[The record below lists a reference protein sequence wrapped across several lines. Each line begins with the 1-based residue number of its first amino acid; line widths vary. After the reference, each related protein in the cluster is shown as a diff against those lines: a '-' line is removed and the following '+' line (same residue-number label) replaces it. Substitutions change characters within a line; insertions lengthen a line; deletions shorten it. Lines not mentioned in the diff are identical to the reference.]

1 MYAHSV
7 SFHVPGSNVR
17 SGRVFRDWREL
28 MPRVSRYWA
37 KLAAMVAVFALVVPI
52 LTTGTAAQ
60 DEGKILR
67 VHHIGYPDVVDPQ
80 KSSFGNEIDILGLA
94 YEGLTRLDTNQE
106 TVPGAAESWDY
117 NEDATQIT
125 FHLRDGLKYSDGSPL
140 TAENFRYAIERNCD
154 PATAG
159 EYQTILFEIV
169 GCAELA
175 GLAADEEG
183 NAQEYTPEEHDAAV
197 NALGVKALDDLT
209 LQIDLTNP
217 APYYHTIGSLWVT
230 YPVKKE
236 IVDADPD
243 NWWKTPENHIGN
255 GPFTVTSIAEGQE
268 WTFAANDNYW
278 QGRPKLDGI
287 EYIYVDDSAVA
298 LEAYRAGDLDI
309 VNLQAIQIPEVQ
321 ADPELSKAFVT
332 YPLAGTHMLAM
343 ALGQEPFTDQKVRE
357 AFSMAIDRETLC
369 AEVLSGTCTPTYS
382 FIPPGL
388 PGSIETDAYA
398 FDPEAAVQALAE
410 SSYGGPENLPE
421 IKLFYNSDFEDRAQ
435 ASEWIAGEV
444 RDILGVELTLE
455 PTEGATLTALRKE
468 DSTHPQLLYFG
479 SWYQDYP
486 DPQNWL
492 TTFWT
497 CDASNNNVGYC
508 NEEFDA
514 LTKKGDTTLDTE
526 ERMSFYEQAEQ
537 LLVEDVPNPFLYNP
551 NGTFIVNPAVT
562 GYTPTA
568 SEFSWPG
575 AAGSL
580 MTIDKTE

>member
-1 MYAHSV
+1 MYPHSV
-7 SFHVPGSNVR
+7 SFHVPGNNVR

-67 VHHIGYPDVVDPQ
+67 IHHIGYPDVVDPQ
-80 KSSFGNEIDILGLA
+80 KSSFGNEIDILSLV
-94 YEGLTRLDTNQE
+94 YEGLTRLDVNQE
-106 TVPGAAESWDY
+106 TVPGAAESWEY
-117 NEDATQIT
+117 NDDATQIT
-125 FHLRDGLKYSDGSPL
+125 FHLREGLKYSDGSPL
-140 TAENFRYAIERNCD
+140 TAENFLYAIERNCD

-159 EYQTILFEIV
+159 EYQSILFEIV
-169 GCAELA
+169 GCAEFA
-175 GLAADEEG
+175 GLSADADG
-183 NAQEYTPEEHDAAV
+183 NAREYTPDEHEAARK
-197 NALGVKALDDLT
+197 ALGVKAVDDLT
-209 LQIDLTNP
+209 LQIDLTNS
-217 APYYHTIGSLWVT
+217 APYYHTLGSLWVT
-230 YPVKKE
+230 FPVKKE
-236 IVDADPD
+236 SVETDPD

-255 GPFTVTSIAEGQE
+255 GPFTVTSIAEDQE

-369 AEVLSGTCTPTYS
+369 TEVLSGTCSPTYS
-382 FIPPGL
+382 FIAPGL
-388 PGSIETDAYA
+388 PGSIETEAYA
-398 FDPEAAVQALAE
+398 FDPEGAVKALAE

-421 IKLFYNSDFEDRAQ
+421 IKLFYNSDYEDRAQ
-435 ASEWIAGEV
+435 ASEWIAGEI
-444 RDILGVELTLE
+444 RDILGIELVLE
-455 PTEGATLTALRKE
+455 PTEGTTLTALRKE
-468 DSTHPQLLYFG
+468 TDTHPQLLYFG

-492 TTFWT
+492 STYWT
-497 CDASNNNVGYC
+497 CDSSLNRVGYC

-514 LTKKGDTTLDTE
+514 LTTQGDTTVE
-526 ERMSFYEQAEQ
+526 AAERMPFYEQAGQ
-537 LLVEDVPNPFLYNP
+537 LLVDDVPSPFLYNP
-551 NGTFIVNPAVT
+551 TGTFIVSPNVT
-562 GYTPTA
+562 GITPT
-568 SEFSWPG
+568 SGEFTWPG
-575 AAGSL
+575 YSGSI
-580 MTIDKTE
+580 MSIDKTE

>member
-1 MYAHSV
+1 MYPHSV
-7 SFHVPGSNVR
+7 SFHVPGNNVR

-217 APYYHTIGSLWVT
+217 APYYHTIGFLWVT

-562 GYTPTA
+562 GYTPTP

-575 AAGSL
+575 STGSL